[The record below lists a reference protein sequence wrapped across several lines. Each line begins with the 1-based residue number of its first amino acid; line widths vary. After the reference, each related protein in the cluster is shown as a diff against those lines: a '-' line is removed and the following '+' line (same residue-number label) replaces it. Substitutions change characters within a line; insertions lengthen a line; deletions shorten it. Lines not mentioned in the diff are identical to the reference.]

1 MILSSLFPPRDEFFW
16 PDQQRART
24 WVPPER
30 TIIEKKCVCEP
41 ICPKLLYDLATPIC
55 IMALTLIII
64 IIFIYENFGWKNGS
78 NKTETSQE
86 HDKVLKEI
94 TIDEDEQEDL
104 NVDINPKNKLLTI
117 NDLV

>member
-1 MILSSLFPPRDEFFW
+1 MILSSLFPPRDDFLWHEQ
-16 PDQQRART
+16 PRSRN
-24 WVPPER
+24 WVPPEP

-41 ICPKLLYDLATPIC
+41 ICPKQLYDFATPIC
-55 IMALTLIII
+55 IIALTLIII

-78 NKTETSQE
+78 TKTETSQE

-94 TIDEDEQEDL
+94 TIDEDQQEDL
-104 NVDINPKNKLLTI
+104 KVDINPKNKLLVI